1 MNRFFLVT
9 ALLLAGQAQ
18 AGPQKGNPRRT
29 EAVMSRVEDVT
40 AGRFKATVPKGWRA
54 TKDAEGG
61 ALQVT
66 GPEGSG
72 GPAPKASAVFYA
84 KGNPHFKDAADFLVR
99 QTAPTPVPIEGEK
112 TGPVEAVKLSGRG
125 AKRLRRDTFA
135 VYRPPGGEPRD
146 VALREEV
153 TVLEG
158 KEGFWVLTETAPP
171 ATWTRHKAAFAV
183 FRDGFRPND

>member
-1 MNRFFLVT
+1 MNRVFMLT
-9 ALLLAGQAQ
+9 ALLLAVPAQ
-18 AGPQKGNPRRT
+18 AGTRKGKPRRT

-40 AGRFKATVPKGWRA
+40 AGRFKATPPKGWRV

-84 KGNPHFKDAADFLVR
+84 KGNPHFKDAADFLAR

-112 TGPVEAVKLSGRG
+112 TGSVEDVKLSGRR

-171 ATWTRHKAAFAV
+171 ATWPRHAAAFAA
-183 FRDGFRPND
+183 FRDGFRAND

>member
-1 MNRFFLVT
+1 MNSVFMLT
-9 ALLLAGQAQ
+9 ALLLAGTAQ
-18 AGPQKGNPRRT
+18 AGPQKGKPRRT

-40 AGRFKATVPKGWRA
+40 AGRFKATVPKGWRP

-66 GPEGSG
+66 GPDGSG

-84 KGNPHFKDAADFLVR
+84 KGNPYFKDAADFLAR

-112 TGPVEAVKLSGRG
+112 TGPVEPVKLSGRA

-158 KEGFWVLTETAPP
+158 KSGFWVLTETAPP
-171 ATWTRHKAAFAV
+171 ATWSRHAAAFAA
-183 FRDGFRPND
+183 FRDGFRADD